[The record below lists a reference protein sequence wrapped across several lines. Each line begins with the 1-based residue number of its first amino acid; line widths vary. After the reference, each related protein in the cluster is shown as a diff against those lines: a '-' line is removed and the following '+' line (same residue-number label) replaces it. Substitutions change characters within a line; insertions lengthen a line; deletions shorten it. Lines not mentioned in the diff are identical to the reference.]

1 MDTWFRKKFILVRPF
16 PREMSL
22 KFAVSSVRNIVPS
35 GTKVGKSAFGRARF
49 NAPFCTR
56 CTHTHTYTVN
66 EVTKIHPVNRVR
78 DATSPQK
85 GSKLSFFYFSIEK
98 NKHLWYP
105 IPEIRA
111 YIDSIIIPRFQL
123 KHIYLFQTLYIQYSL
138 KLKIISLPFLSL
150 FPFHHPNSMNLPWTD
165 REHKSPQNS
174 ASFNSFSREFGEGGR
189 ARNVHE
195 QSCKR
200 NNDCA

>member
-1 MDTWFRKKFILVRPF
+1 MDFFFLFVCFRLRNDDSADLKILDNRG
-16 PREMSL
+16 EMDMSL

-35 GTKVGKSAFGRARF
+35 GTDTKVGKSAFGRARF

-98 NKHLWYP
+98 N
-105 IPEIRA
+105 INISG
-111 YIDSIIIPRFQL
+111 IRFQ
-123 KHIYLFQTLYIQYSL
+123 KFAHTLIL
-138 KLKIISLPFLSL
+138 LLSL
-150 FPFHHPNSMNLPWTD
+150 VSN
-165 REHKSPQNS
+165 
-174 ASFNSFSREFGEGGR
+174 
-189 ARNVHE
+189 
-195 QSCKR
+195 
-200 NNDCA
+200 